1 MKKFLFE
8 CDFEK
13 GHERF
18 IGDGLDLSEVVALML
33 RQINLFYCNLL
44 KNRPDLAESFRLELI
59 KHMLDPKSPVWTK
72 CDHNVKKNLFVLMM
86 NPEKGGGS

>member
-18 IGDGLDLSEVVALML
+18 IGDGLDLLEIEALML

-44 KNRPDLAESFRLELI
+44 KNRPDLAEFFRLELI
-59 KHMLDPKSPVWTK
+59 KRMLDSKSPVWTE
-72 CDHNVKKNLFVLMM
+72 CDHNVKKNLFVLME